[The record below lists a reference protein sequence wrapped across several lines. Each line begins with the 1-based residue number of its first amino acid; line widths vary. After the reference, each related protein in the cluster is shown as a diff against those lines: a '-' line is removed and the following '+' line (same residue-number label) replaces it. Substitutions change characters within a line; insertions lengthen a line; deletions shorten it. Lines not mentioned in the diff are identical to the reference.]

1 MAAVIGVATMI
12 FSPVSIGVA
21 EGSSSVVS
29 EGNSGSDSHSGF
41 DENDIDFSSWGED
54 TSSRDSVSGFSAA
67 PSLGIG
73 VYVRMVFVLALIVA
87 AIVLIFR
94 FIKKSSGLMGV
105 QDGDDT
111 FLRLV
116 SGVSLGANKSVQ
128 IVTLV
133 DKAYLL
139 GVSDNAVNLI
149 GMVEDKELVNA
160 MNLWSDKRNK
170 TSKPRSFADVLDL
183 FMPHGPRG
191 GGRPEGDA
199 YSSDRTQ
206 ELVESLRA
214 QSKRLE
220 EGEIL

>member
-1 MAAVIGVATMI
+1 MLEIRDLN
-12 FSPVSIGVA
+12 VSYGMMEVLHGI
-21 EGSSSVVS
+21 
-29 EGNSGSDSHSGF
+29 
-41 DENDIDFSSWGED
+41 
-54 TSSRDSVSGFSAA
+54 
-67 PSLGIG
+67 SL
-73 VYVRMVFVLALIVA
+73 
-87 AIVLIFR
+87 
-94 FIKKSSGLMGV
+94 K
-105 QDGDDT
+105 
-111 FLRLV
+111 
-116 SGVSLGANKSVQ
+116 
-128 IVTLV
+128 
-133 DKAYLL
+133 
-139 GVSDNAVNLI
+139 
-149 GMVEDKELVNA
+149 VEDKELVNA